1 MGQRKESIDNTGNDH
16 LGQAIY
22 DLEDEDNMA
31 LRDLPN
37 DDITDY
43 FLRTS
48 VLQSDSSVSINVEV
62 GKIEMEITEH
72 IIKKV
77 AETLVQDFPQSN
89 RYWVEKESILSDQK
103 TKNHL
108 QVKLSIE
115 EIMTKIRVKKET
127 SSAKVLG
134 LNLKLS

>member
-31 LRDLPN
+31 LRELPN